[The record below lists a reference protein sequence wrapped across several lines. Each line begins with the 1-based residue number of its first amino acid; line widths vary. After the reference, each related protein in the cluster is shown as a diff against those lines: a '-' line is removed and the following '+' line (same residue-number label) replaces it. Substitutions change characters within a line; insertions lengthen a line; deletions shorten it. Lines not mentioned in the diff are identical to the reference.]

1 MQLTVGEIG
10 TFVAFLVGLIG
21 GILTLLKHAKNGI
34 KEMLRG
40 EFEGVNDNFK
50 SVRRE
55 IHEVRE
61 IGENNARNG
70 KRNEIL
76 LMVNV
81 QPEKVDDIERAY
93 EEYKALG
100 GNGYVDS
107 LIKAWRE
114 EYETDLIRTRIKRKG
129 NSNGQSN

>member
-1 MQLTVGEIG
+1 MQITVGEIG

-21 GILTLLKHAKNGI
+21 GVLTLLKHAKNGI

-93 EEYKALG
+93 EEYKLLG
-100 GNGYVDS
+100 GNGYVNS

-129 NSNGQSN
+129 

>member
-93 EEYKALG
+93 EEYKLLG

-107 LIKAWRE
+107 LIKAWRD
-114 EYETDLIRTRIKRKG
+114 EYETDLIKTRIKRKG

>member
-50 SVRRE
+50 SVKKE
-55 IHEVRE
+55 INEVRE

-100 GNGYVDS
+100 GNGYIDS

-114 EYETDLIRTRIKRKG
+114 EYETDLIRTRIKKR
-129 NSNGQSN
+129 N

>member
-21 GILTLLKHAKNGI
+21 GILTLLKHARNGI

-40 EFEGVNDNFK
+40 EFEGVNENFK
-50 SVRRE
+50 SVRKE
-55 IHEVRE
+55 IHEVRN
-61 IGENNARNG
+61 IGETNARNG

-81 QPEKVDDIERAY
+81 QPEKVDDIE
-93 EEYKALG
+93 
-100 GNGYVDS
+100 
-107 LIKAWRE
+107 
-114 EYETDLIRTRIKRKG
+114 
-129 NSNGQSN
+129 

>member
-93 EEYKALG
+93 EEYKLLG

-114 EYETDLIRTRIKRKG
+114 EYETDLIRTRIKKR
-129 NSNGQSN
+129 N

>member
-21 GILTLLKHAKNGI
+21 GVLTLLKHAKNGI

-93 EEYKALG
+93 EEYKLLG

-114 EYETDLIRTRIKRKG
+114 EYETDLIRTRIKKKELKWTK
-129 NSNGQSN
+129 

>member
-21 GILTLLKHAKNGI
+21 GILTLLKHAKNGL
-34 KEMLRG
+34 KEMLKG
-40 EFEGVNDNFK
+40 EFEGVNENFD

-55 IHEVRE
+55 IHEVRD
-61 IGENNARNG
+61 IGQNNAKNG

-76 LMVNV
+76 LMINV
-81 QPEKVDDIERAY
+81 QPEKVDEIERAF

-100 GNGYVDS
+100 GNGYIDS
-107 LIKAWRE
+107 LIEAWRE
-114 EYETDLIRTRIKRKG
+114 EYEKDLIKARIKRKEKK
-129 NSNGQSN
+129 